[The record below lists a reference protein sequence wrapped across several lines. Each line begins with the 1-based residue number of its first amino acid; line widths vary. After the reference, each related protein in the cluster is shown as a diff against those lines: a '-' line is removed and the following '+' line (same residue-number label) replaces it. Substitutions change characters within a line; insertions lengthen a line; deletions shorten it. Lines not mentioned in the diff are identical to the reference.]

1 MADENK
7 ISIKER
13 WKSYSKAQ
21 RIGAI
26 VVAIVLL
33 TVWAI
38 LSVNASKTTERL
50 EKQKKE
56 MRAKQ
61 AEHATPAAST
71 GLPSPTTLSSSIP
84 TTNRNQGL
92 EDMQTL
98 VEANNEQVKKVQE
111 QNKTLVEQVK
121 RLNERLSQAD
131 SSGRRP
137 TDAQTNNPVTDLNT
151 PIPAVDFNQP
161 GLSNS
166 ALGAPTAAP
175 IPQLSNK
182 SSTINVIEPPNF
194 NKAKKADPLPAIT
207 IPKNAI
213 IESVMLSGINA
224 MVNVSTGSSVAGA
237 VTSAKQ
243 IGTPFIAR
251 VKGSALLPNGW
262 KVAELDNC
270 FISGSGIGVL
280 STEKANVI
288 ADSITCVDPKGKI
301 FEAKISAF
309 GVDLDGIQG
318 ISGHLVTKQG
328 SLLLKTALAGIASG
342 LGQAL
347 TPQPITNINTGGTTG
362 STPYTTPSGSLIA
375 GTALGTGVSNSMAQL
390 SKFYLDY
397 SRQIFP
403 VVEVIAGTRITWIL
417 QQSVDL
423 QATTQ
428 SVGTK

>member
-1 MADENK
+1 MAEENK
-7 ISIKER
+7 IGIKQR
-13 WKSYSKAQ
+13 WLSYSKAQ
-21 RIGAI
+21 RAGII
-26 VVAIVLL
+26 VTAVVLL

-38 LSVNASKTTERL
+38 LSVNAAKTTERL

-56 MRAKQ
+56 MRARQ
-61 AEHATPAAST
+61 AEQFTPAGAT
-71 GLPSPTTLSSSIP
+71 ALPSPTSISASIP

-92 EDMQTL
+92 EDMQTR
-98 VEANNEQVKKVQE
+98 VEANDELMKKVQE
-111 QNKTLVEQVK
+111 QNKTLAEQVK
-121 RLNERLSQAD
+121 RLSERLSQND
-131 SSGRRP
+131 VNSRRP
-137 TDAQTNNPVTDLNT
+137 TDTQSNGPVTDLNA

-161 GLSNS
+161 GNIGSS
-166 ALGAPTAAP
+166 GAPAGVTSSPVA
-175 IPQLSNK
+175 SK
-182 SSTINVIEPPNF
+182 SSTINVIEPPSF
-194 NKAKKADPLPAIT
+194 TKAKKTDPLPAIT

-224 MVNVSTGSSVAGA
+224 MVNVTTGSSVAGA

-251 VKGSALLPNGW
+251 VKGSAMLPNGW

-288 ADSITCVDPKGKI
+288 ADSISCVDPKGKI
-301 FEAKISAF
+301 FEAKISAY

-347 TPQPITNINTGGTTG
+347 TPQPITNINTGGVTG
-362 STPYTTPSGSLIA
+362 NTPYTTPSGSLIA

-403 VVEVIAGTRITWIL
+403 GVEVIAGTRITWIL

-428 SVGTK
+428 SVGAK